1 MIEIKKGTHPNMN
14 TLKFDGNENKN
25 LNNAK
30 RLENKNQKRNNERT
44 NNNNKKNR
52 ISKEANKTL
61 ANKIRYMYMS
71 RSIVRSSSSIAICV
85 YTSFF
90 PPNK

>member
-1 MIEIKKGTHPNMN
+1 MN

-44 NNNNKKNR
+44 ATTTKK
-52 ISKEANKTL
+52 
-61 ANKIRYMYMS
+61 
-71 RSIVRSSSSIAICV
+71 
-85 YTSFF
+85 
-90 PPNK
+90 PNKQRGK